1 MTTSREEDYL
11 EAIIHLVDR
20 KGYARVGD
28 ISRTL
33 NCSAATV
40 TEMFGR
46 LSEKG
51 LVNYE
56 KYGGVTLTPA
66 GRTIGDEI
74 IRRHN
79 IIKGFLVFLGVDE
92 EVAEADACM
101 IEHSVNPMTLK
112 RLEGFIDFVKKCPE
126 DPCWIIKYR
135 EFLDTG
141 AVDLGDCMFARKG
154 DSSPEGSE
162 TS

>member
-28 ISRTL
+28 LSRAL

-56 KYGGVTLTPA
+56 KYGGVTLTSE

-79 IIKGFLVFLGVDE
+79 IIKGFLMFLGVDE
-92 EVAEADACM
+92 DVAEADACM
-101 IEHSVNPMTLK
+101 IEHSVRPMTLE

-126 DPCWIIKYR
+126 DPCWITKYR
-135 EFLDTG
+135 EFLETG
-141 AVDLGDCMFARKG
+141 AVDLKDCVLARKEDG
-154 DSSPEGSE
+154 TAERSD